1 MTAID
6 PRASLVHM
14 LQARLAAPAR
24 GPVRAGASG
33 ASGAARA
40 ASHAL
45 AQQLAA
51 IDRTDPDRRRKAV
64 RLVLEAQLAREFG
77 TGLLNDPG
85 LPGMLEAVQRQM
97 EGDAQAAA
105 AVQALG
111 DWLLAAPA

>member
-6 PRASLVHM
+6 PRASVLHA
-14 LQARLAAPAR
+14 LQARLASRAR
-24 GPVRAGASG
+24 GPVRAGAS
-33 ASGAARA
+33 AAAQA
-40 ASHAL
+40 ASLGL
-45 AQQLAA
+45 AQGLAA
-51 IDRTDPDRRRKAV
+51 IDRADPDGRRKAV
-64 RLVLEAQLAREFG
+64 RVVLEAQIAREFG
-77 TGLLNDPG
+77 AALLNDPG